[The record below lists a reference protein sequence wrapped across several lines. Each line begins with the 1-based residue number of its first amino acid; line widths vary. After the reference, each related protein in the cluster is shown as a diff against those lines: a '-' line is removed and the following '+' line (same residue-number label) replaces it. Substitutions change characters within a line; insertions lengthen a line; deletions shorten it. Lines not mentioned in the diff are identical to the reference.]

1 MSTINYSQ
9 IARDFKKVEN
19 GFVELEKQL
28 KRPPKPDESARL
40 TASYSNLSN
49 ASNTS
54 SGGGGSKSVEGK
66 IYNPFDVAKAGRGT
80 SMISSMSD
88 EFRSGIER
96 PEDLKKGSLL
106 LNDAILKQLRIEAD
120 LHTRISEGMGMT
132 GLLSEE
138 FRESLISTIPQA
150 AKLNYDIGQITEM
163 MTSLSEKTGKFS
175 IVSTKTL
182 EDSFE
187 TARAFGMTL
196 PQLSDALVEYEK
208 VGLGAA
214 DALKAINDAGIKSA
228 GLGLNAKKTTQDL
241 KDNLGKLNEYGFK
254 NGVESLNRM
263 VQKSA
268 EFRMNMAETFKVA
281 DKVMNPESAIEL
293 TANMQMLG
301 GAIGDLNDPLKLM
314 YMATN
319 NVEGLQDAIQGA
331 AATLA
336 TYNTE
341 QGKFEITGA
350 NIRRGKEMAA
360 QLGISYSEFAKG
372 ATAAQERLMATDTLL
387 ARGFNLKD
395 KDREFITNLSQMKDG
410 EMQIIIPPSLTETL
424 GKTLG
429 TNELKLSELTQ
440 TQIDLLQANRKDLEG
455 KTAAVMAEEMFSETK
470 KIQNNTEKTVQGII
484 RLGRTTL
491 LGREGRLNEGALP
504 VRPVIDAMSST
515 MEFLAEKSKTPG
527 FIEKLLDEPLKLM
540 NKVTGTINKEYDEIK
555 KQFIEVHKK
564 LSEMYDSQIELEK
577 LKTQSENK
585 TKQEQTSKVNSDNAY
600 MFNANL
606 KVTHIGLGN
615 NMTIDQTEKG
625 YLTPMRNMG

>member
-1 MSTINYSQ
+1 MATSLSDVQKAAATGSDVDYKRKYKDHFGNDTNADIDKSVLSDAY
-9 IARDFKKVEN
+9 KKQTN
-19 GFVELEKQL
+19 
-28 KRPPKPDESARL
+28 
-40 TASYSNLSN
+40 NN
-49 ASNTS
+49 S
-54 SGGGGSKSVEGK
+54 SSGGGSKSVEGK

-88 EFRSGIER
+88 EFKSGIER

-132 GLLSEE
+132 GLLSEQ

-163 MTSLSEKTGKFS
+163 MTTLSEKTGKFS
-175 IVSTKTL
+175 IISTKTL
-182 EDSFE
+182 EDSFD

-196 PQLSDALVEYEK
+196 PQLSDAFAEYEK

-214 DALKAINDAGIKSA
+214 EALKAINDAGIKSA
-228 GLGLNAKKTTQDL
+228 SVGLNAKKTTQDL

-254 NGVESLNRM
+254 NGVEGLNRM
-263 VQKSA
+263 VQKAA

-301 GAIGDLNDPLKLM
+301 GAVGDLNDPLKLM

-319 NVEGLQDAIQGA
+319 NVEGLQDAIQNA
-331 AATLA
+331 ASTLA

-341 QGKFEITGA
+341 QKRFEITGA
-350 NIRRGKEMAA
+350 NIRRGKEMAD

-372 ATAAQERLMATDTLL
+372 ALAAQERLMATDTLL

-410 EMQIIIPPSLTETL
+410 EMQIVIPPSLSETL

-440 TQIDLLQANRKDLEG
+440 TQIDILQANRKDLEG
-455 KTAAVMAEEMFSETK
+455 KTAAQMADEMFSETK
-470 KIQNNTEKTVQGII
+470 KIANNTEKTVQGII
-484 RLGRTTL
+484 RLGRTRL
-491 LGREGRLNEGALP
+491 LGREGRLREGALP
-504 VRPVIDAMSST
+504 VRPAIDAMSET
-515 MEFLAEKSKTPG
+515 MEFLAEKSKATG
-527 FIEKLLDEPLKLM
+527 FIEKLLDDPLKLM
-540 NKVTGTINKEYDEIK
+540 EKVTGTINKEYDEIK
-555 KQFIEVHKK
+555 KQYIDVHKK
-564 LSEMYDSQIELEK
+564 LSEMYNSQIELEK

-585 TKQEQTSKVNSDNAY
+585 TKQEQTTKVNSDNAY